1 MKSRVGKALAALL
14 MWLLFT
20 IGTALIRALQPF
32 AIVLW
37 AATGNEFL
45 RDWVYRTGK
54 GADQENNASWFAGDH
69 KETISSHVG
78 KRVYFHY
85 KFPAAANRFWHFA
98 PPPPAMRFVRWLT
111 DKFEQHHVFK
121 AIELQTGA
129 VFTPEQKQEAIE
141 LAQKGKI

>member
-1 MKSRVGKALAALL
+1 MKARLGVAAAALL
-14 MWLLFT
+14 MWFLFT
-20 IGTALIRALQPF
+20 IGTAMIRALQPF

-37 AATGNEFL
+37 AVTGNEFL

-78 KRVYFHY
+78 KRYYQHF
-85 KFPAAANRFWHFA
+85 KFPTNFFA
-98 PPPPAMRFVRWLT
+98 PTPAMRFVRRLT

-121 AIELQTGA
+121 AIELQPGV
-129 VFTPEQKQEAIE
+129 VFTPAQKQEAIG
-141 LAQKGKI
+141 LAQNGKI